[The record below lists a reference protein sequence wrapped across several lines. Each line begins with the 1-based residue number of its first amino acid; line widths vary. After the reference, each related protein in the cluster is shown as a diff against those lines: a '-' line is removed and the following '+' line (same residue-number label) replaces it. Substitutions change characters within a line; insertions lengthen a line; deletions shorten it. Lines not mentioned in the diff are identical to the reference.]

1 VAREID
7 VSVPPGMWFALL
19 VTAASWG
26 LLCTFVLIASY
37 YTKEWVLPAWWLT
50 VASAMSYGA
59 TVLCVMAL
67 V

>member
-1 VAREID
+1 
-7 VSVPPGMWFALL
+7 MWFALL